1 MIYLDNAASTPL
13 SPEVKDFYFD
23 AINQYYANPHA
34 GHSFSRECS
43 QVISRARLQIL
54 KAAKAQEAKTE
65 VIWTSCGTES
75 NNLILLGKEL
85 QEDDQVITC
94 SAEHPSNSEAIKHL
108 EKCGTKVLRIKLTPQ
123 GTPDLEQLQQL
134 ISDKTRLISI
144 TALNNE
150 TGALTDMEK
159 LSEICR
165 PYPKCHLHIDAV
177 QAFGKRLIEFNNWG
191 IHSLALAGHKFHG
204 PNSSAALICRKSH
217 LPKPLMFGGGQQ
229 EGIRPGTVD
238 AAAVASL
245 GFAAQHNAEFKASKL
260 LDIQKLNQACREG
273 ISQLTDRKGK
283 TIKSLIVSSE
293 CSSPYILLVSFPEYQ
308 GAVIMRALSAYKII
322 IGTGSACA
330 AEKQQAS
337 PTLSAMGL
345 SDKESFGVI
354 RISFG
359 WQNTLSEI
367 EEFVQ
372 ALQDFII
379 SY

>member
-13 SPEVKDFYFD
+13 SPEVKEFYFD

-34 GHSFSRECS
+34 GHGFSRECS
-43 QVISRARLQIL
+43 QVISRARLQLL

-85 QEDDQVITC
+85 NEGDHVITC
-94 SAEHPSNSEAIKHL
+94 SAEHPSNSEAIKQL
-108 EKCGTKVLRIKLTPQ
+108 EARGVNVLRIKLSPQ
-123 GTPDLEQLQQL
+123 GAPDLDELKQI

-159 LSEICR
+159 LASICKT
-165 PYPKCHLHIDAV
+165 YPKCHIHIDAV
-177 QAFGKRLIEFNNWG
+177 QAFGKRLIEFNSWG
-191 IHSLALAGHKFHG
+191 IHSLALARHKFHG
-204 PNSSAALICRKSH
+204 PNSSAALICLKKN
-217 LPKPLMFGGGQQ
+217 LPQPLMFGGGQQ
-229 EGIRPGTVD
+229 DGIRPGTVD

-245 GFAAQHNAEFKASKL
+245 GFAAQHNFEHKASKL
-260 LDIQKLNQACREG
+260 LEIQKLNQACRDG
-273 ISQLTDRKGK
+273 IEKLTDRKGK
-283 TIKSLIVSSE
+283 AIKSLIVSSE
-293 CSSPYILLVSFPEYQ
+293 CSSPYILLVSFPDYQ

-330 AEKQQAS
+330 AEKQQSS
-337 PTLSAMGL
+337 PSLSAMGL
-345 SDKESFGVI
+345 SSKESFGVI

-359 WQNTLSEI
+359 WQNTLNEI
-367 EEFVQ
+367 DDFLKT
-372 ALQDFII
+372 LQDFIA